1 MLLILINQHKFLLT
15 ILVLPELP
23 DYYLTIPNPI
33 SLNLIRK
40 KLKNSEY
47 ADTEGLHEDLS
58 RMFENCKKY
67 NRYAQILLK
76 IIYFIEWK
84 SLLRNQ

>member
-1 MLLILINQHKFLLT
+1 MF
-15 ILVLPELP
+15 LPELP
-23 DYYLTIPNPI
+23 DYYVTIPNPI